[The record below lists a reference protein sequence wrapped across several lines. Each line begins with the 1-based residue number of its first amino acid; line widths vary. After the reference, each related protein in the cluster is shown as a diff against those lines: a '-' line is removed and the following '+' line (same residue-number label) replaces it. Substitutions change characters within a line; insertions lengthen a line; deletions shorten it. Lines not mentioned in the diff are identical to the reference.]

1 MVEIDDP
8 VVVVSAIEPRS
19 DRHPV
24 LRLYNASAQPRTVAL
39 RWNGPGAR
47 AIESVDLKE
56 QRVQDDTVRTEETR
70 ATLSLRPWG
79 IATLRIC

>member
-1 MVEIDDP
+1 M
-8 VVVVSAIEPRS
+8 VVSAVEPRA

-47 AIESVDLKE
+47 AIEPVDLME
-56 QRVQDDTVRTEETR
+56 QRVQDDTVISQGTR
-70 ATLSLRPWG
+70 ATLSLRPWE